1 MPNPLNLFRWLADTE
16 QRERRRQQARHDLRI
31 FQDLCA
37 RVEPFLGPLQGQRVL
52 DVGCGRTYP
61 FTLLFHSLGARVTGI
76 DIAPIPRDARAF
88 WEIFRE
94 GGARAAASSLATR
107 LLWDRPYYRE
117 LARAAPFPLRPRGV
131 DLRRMDAAALA
142 FPDGTFDLA
151 VSNAALEHMPDVPA
165 VLRELRRVLRPG
177 GILHVE
183 IHLFPSLSG
192 GHNIPWSVPGTE
204 VVDLGGVPPWDHLRE
219 NRFPAPVFLNRLR
232 EHEYR
237 DMVEREFRV
246 LLWEAEFWE
255 PEHLLTPALEAE
267 LTAKGYTRE
276 ELLKRSVVVVAQ
288 PR

>member
-1 MPNPLNLFRWLADTE
+1 MPNPLDLLRWLADAE
-16 QRERRRQQARHDLRI
+16 QRERRRQKARHDLRI

-37 RVEPFLGPLQGQRVL
+37 RVEPFLGPLEGKRVL

-61 FTLLFHSLGARVTGI
+61 FTLFFHSLGARVTGI
-76 DIAPIPRDARAF
+76 DIAPIPRGARAY
-88 WEIFRE
+88 WDIFRE
-94 GGARAAASSLATR
+94 GGPRAVASSLTTW

-117 LARAAPFPLRPRGV
+117 LARTAPFPLRTRGL
-131 DLRRMDAAALA
+131 DLQRMDAADLA
-142 FPDGTFDLA
+142 FPDGMFHLI

-192 GHNIPWSVPGTE
+192 GHNIPWSDPGTE
-204 VVDLGGVPPWDHLRE
+204 MVDLGDVPPWDHLRE
-219 NRFPAPVFLNRLR
+219 NRYPAPVYLNRLR

-237 DMVEREFRV
+237 ALVEQEFHV

-255 PEHLLTPALEAE
+255 PAHLLTPALEAE
-267 LTAKGYTRE
+267 LTAKGYSRE